1 MGPFLE
7 PLLTGGPWAVVLVI
21 CAPMVAIVIMFVCA
35 LALVPRRRRVDA
47 IRAMA
52 ELVRA
57 LRPGL
62 LARGRRRE

>member
-7 PLLTGGPWAVVLVI
+7 PLLIGGPWAVVLVV

-35 LALVPRRRRVDA
+35 LALVPRRRRVKA

-52 ELVRA
+52 ELIRA
-57 LRPGL
+57 LRTGL

>member
-1 MGPFLE
+1 
-7 PLLTGGPWAVVLVI
+7 
-21 CAPMVAIVIMFVCA
+21 VIMFVCA
-35 LALVPRRRRVDA
+35 LALVPRRRRVKA

-52 ELVRA
+52 ELIRA